1 MMGMYLSRP
10 ETKTSAADPV
20 SVSESEGT
28 NNSTKVGKADV
39 ASSDFSLA
47 RSRRHWNY
55 TSVMR
60 ACKQWQ
66 LLKRLRDQHVKEAGS
81 R

>member
-10 ETKTSAADPV
+10 ETKMSAADPV
-20 SVSESEGT
+20 SVSDSEGT
-28 NNSTKVGKADV
+28 NNSTKVGKANV

-47 RSRRHWNY
+47 RSRRPWSY

-60 ACKQWQ
+60 ACSCKQWQ
-66 LLKRLRDQHVKEAGS
+66 LLKHLRDRHVE
-81 R
+81 